1 MNLWKRFK
9 ALIPDDPLEIGQ
21 VEAIDTLRQTSDVL
35 MLGGGTQVVRGTN
48 VPVGQHAFVRSGAI
62 EGKAPDLG
70 APIALEV

>member
-35 MLGGGTQVVRGTN
+35 MLGGGTQTVRGVS
-48 VPVGQHAFVRSGAI
+48 VPTGQFAFVRGGAI

-70 APIALEV
+70 SPIALEV